1 MVGRSTQQV
10 GYRLCSFLVFLLCMP
25 ALAWGSLRVGN
36 AEIQVFYAQNH
47 QFLYDNNT
55 YGIDW
60 VQFRNE
66 LSVKFT
72 YEKLINEG
80 MLFDQIQVPY
90 ADRAHFFTYYRGRY
104 DPIYLIRKKYR
115 GMLDKETRENFVFPE
130 NEFRE
135 FFLDVD
141 FDQTGPGKLSM
152 RLGRQ
157 QIVWGESDL
166 FRSLD
171 IINPLRVDQSSLVGE
186 RFDDYRTPLWFI
198 KFLYDLGTVGPISEI
213 GIEPFYT
220 ANWQPLE
227 SDALVPGVKRLRQND
242 IERYAGV
249 SPTAGGFTFRR
260 KGHKPWQNFV
270 RSSVPWAVTRQS
282 SNQEKNAPA
291 YVCLFSYNCDDREVG
306 GVRVSDT
313 RGERIGA
320 HFVLEDDKVASGGH
334 GWDVHHRSM
343 AGVRVLGKTG
353 FGVDFSLNYLF
364 KRAEAAVVPEMESL
378 VNRDLSL
385 ATLGLP
391 GPGRGILVPRTDII
405 YGAGLPGQDIYTG
418 IARCAGSSKPL
429 KGMPGAPAGVFS
441 SKGERIGNIANREG
455 AVLVGADMFGYNS
468 NADPDDDIGIGAGAL
483 TTLLGNPA
491 GLDLSGVGPLIP
503 ITLCGEARLKHPWTH
518 VMAFTMT
525 YNDFDY
531 TGAIFR
537 LEQSFSTKEARLR
550 WPIVFHRAADITNL
564 PESQVRDAF
573 TSNYTAYTGVWRS
586 MMGFDLIRSLGSFPG
601 MRWAKYMPGDIGN
614 QVMFYTFQYLT
625 EYQMDNFSNNAPGAV
640 GPLCLS
646 LILKDRC
653 NRTNHAFTFAV
664 AGVGYFRG
672 AFDPLAAI
680 GWDLNV
686 DSPLLVYRMFWH
698 GLFGNKKLDFYGGT
712 AVFMGSVNQ
721 GSWLLLNQFA
731 DKDVLWLRLIYYLL

>member
-1 MVGRSTQQV
+1 MVGRFTQCV
-10 GYRLCSFLVFLLCMP
+10 GCRLCSFLIFLLCLP

-66 LSVKFT
+66 LSAKLT
-72 YEKLINEG
+72 YEKLVNEG
-80 MLFDQIQVPY
+80 YLFDQIKVPFV
-90 ADRAHFFTYYRGRY
+90 DRGAFFAYYRGRY

-135 FFLDVD
+135 FFVDLD

-171 IINPLRVDQSSLVGE
+171 IINPLRVDQNSLVGE

-198 KFLYDLGTVGPISEI
+198 KFLYDVGTVGPISEI

-227 SDALVPGVKRLRQND
+227 SDALVPGVNRLRQND
-242 IERYAGV
+242 VFRYQGV
-249 SPTAGGFTFRR
+249 SPTAGGATFRG
-260 KGHKPWQNFV
+260 KGIRPEKNFV

-282 SNQEKNAPA
+282 SNHDHTAPA
-291 YVCLFSYNCDDREVG
+291 YVCLWTYNCAGEE
-306 GVRVSDT
+306 T
-313 RGERIGA
+313 RGERIPV
-320 HFVLEDDKVASGGH
+320 HFVLEHDKVANGGH
-334 GWDVHHRSM
+334 GWDVHQRSM
-343 AGVRVLGKTG
+343 AGVRILGKTG

-364 KRAEAAVVPEMESL
+364 KRAEAVVSPEIEEL
-378 VNRDLSL
+378 LDKDLSL
-385 ATLGLP
+385 ATIGTV
-391 GPGRGILVPRTDII
+391 GPGRGLLVPRPDVL
-405 YGAGLPGQDIYTG
+405 YGVGLPNQSLATG
-418 IARCAGSSKPL
+418 IARCAGSTKPL

-441 SKGERIGNIANREG
+441 SNGDRLGKAGKIES
-455 AVLVGADMFGYNS
+455 AVLVGADIWGF
-468 NADPDDDIGIGAGAL
+468 NANDKMEDDVGIGPAAL
-483 TTLLGNPA
+483 TQILGLN
-491 GLDLSGVGPLIP
+491 GPLQGLGIDLGQLGP
-503 ITLCGEARLKHPWTH
+503 LVPVSLCGKARLKHPWTH

-537 LEQSFSTKEARLR
+537 MEQSLSTKEGRLR
-550 WPIVFHRAADITNL
+550 WPVVFHRVADIANL
-564 PESQVRDAF
+564 PESQIRSAFRD
-573 TSNYTAYTGVWRS
+573 NYVAYTRVWRS
-586 MMGFDLIRSLGSFPG
+586 MLGFDLIRSLGSFPG
-601 MRWAKYMPGDIGN
+601 MKWARYLPGDMGN

-672 AFDPLAAI
+672 KFDPLAAI

-686 DSPLLVYRMFWH
+686 DSPLFVYRMFWH
-698 GLFGNKKLDFYGGT
+698 GLFGNKNLDFYGGT